1 MVLCLGEFPVRFLL
15 LFISDLHFI
24 FVSSFHFCIF
34 IFVVALHLSL
44 FFIHLLFDIIPH
56 PSMEYITGFLHPFYT
71 FSPARRRVIRNT
83 FVFNYSGIF
92 LPRAL
97 RFLSER
103 FLPTGFF
110 YLTLLHRH
118 FWLSCV
124 YQGLPGSRK
133 FFLEVCRASYWSSK
147 HRPSLSVCLSHSNP
161 QSSYSERI
169 IFKFFHIL

>member
-1 MVLCLGEFPVRFLL
+1 MKNNIRYKGNTSNTSVIIFFFLIESQKLPAMVLCLGEFPVRFLL
-15 LFISDLHFI
+15 LFISDLRFI

-56 PSMEYITGFLHPFYT
+56 PSMEYIAGFLHPFYT

-97 RFLSER
+97 RFLSGR
-103 FLPTGFF
+103 FLPIGFF

-118 FWLSCV
+118 F
-124 YQGLPGSRK
+124 
-133 FFLEVCRASYWSSK
+133 
-147 HRPSLSVCLSHSNP
+147 
-161 QSSYSERI
+161 
-169 IFKFFHIL
+169 